1 MEDLMERYGKI
12 ELGLKCYIYPKGG
25 CAEVVVNILR
35 DIFPQLEIAYIDDSQ
50 PEISLEARQDSIRRS
65 GAYCLV
71 CAGDVQNILL
81 DKCRGLKMD
90 NVIDGREFVAFHLG
104 NKIEQETR
112 KILQGQKAY
121 EFLEQRRVLHVLPN
135 RWITHYYYFYDLF
148 VYYLADSPLEY
159 VRKKVMDYCQAIE
172 KALAQDDFSLE
183 TQKGV
188 CAFFDPIRLLPM
200 LDSLTNKIPILY
212 LFGSFEWYQKNK
224 SYIENQC
231 AVIVQYPLADFF
243 AHYSIFVN
251 AGSSLPKLSN
261 RMRTTIGI
269 GHSFSDAFMFC
280 CRAHH
285 QEYLFQYIRY
295 YFLGMDFYVA
305 IDKESLECYQNIIKE
320 LGLNLKIL
328 PLGSLS
334 LDKRMT
340 NIVQHKAPKQFYFLP
355 RACPL
360 DIIVEAIDLFLQKG
374 KKVIFRPHPA
384 FENFAQYAGKN
395 RSDSFF
401 DKLID
406 HPLFSIDNASSIPHE
421 LLAES
426 IVITDNSSVAY
437 SAPLLALK
445 PAILFCP
452 PMKSFDLR
460 LQRFGKSFANPLL
473 HRVALSID
481 EFLKVALELEEE
493 LLSGGGAMFNTL
505 YKWRAQNVFNLGHS
519 KEAFIECLINLLQE

>member
-1 MEDLMERYGKI
+1 MERYGKI

-35 DIFPQLEIAYIDDSQ
+35 DIFPQLEIDYIDDSQ
-50 PEISLEARQDSIRRS
+50 PEISLEARQDSIRRN

-81 DKCRGLKMD
+81 DKCRSFKMD

-104 NKIEQETR
+104 NKIEQETY

-121 EFLEQRRVLHVLPN
+121 EFLEQRRVLHILPN

-148 VYYLADSPLEY
+148 VYYLTDNPLEY
-159 VRKKVMDYCQAIE
+159 VRNKVMDYCQAIE
-172 KALAQDDFSLE
+172 KALAQDNFSLE
-183 TQKGV
+183 IQKGI
-188 CAFFDPIRLLPM
+188 CTFFDPIRSLST
-200 LDSLTNKIPILY
+200 LDSLMDKIPILY

-224 SYIENQC
+224 DYVKNQRI
-231 AVIVQYPLADFF
+231 VIVQYSLADFF
-243 AHYSIFVN
+243 AYYSIFMN
-251 AGSSLPKLSN
+251 TGGSLPKLSN
-261 RMRTTIGI
+261 RIRTTIGI
-269 GHSFSDAFMFC
+269 GHSFSDAFIFC
-280 CRAHH
+280 CKANH

-305 IDKESLECYQNIIKE
+305 IDQESLECYQSIVKE
-320 LGLNLKIL
+320 LELNLKIL
-328 PLGSLS
+328 PLGSPS
-334 LDKRMT
+334 LDKRMA
-340 NIVQHKAPKQFYFLP
+340 NIIQYKAPKQFYFLP

-360 DIIVEAIDLFLQKG
+360 DIIVKAIDLLLQKG

-406 HPLFSIDNASSIPHE
+406 HPLFSIDNTPSIPHE

-460 LQRFGKSFANPLL
+460 LQRFGKSFANPML
-473 HRVALSID
+473 HRVALNVD
-481 EFLKVALELEEE
+481 GFLKVAFELEKE
-493 LLSGGGAMFNTL
+493 LLSGVGKTMFNTL
-505 YKWRAQNVFNLGHS
+505 YEWRASNVFNLGHS
-519 KEAFIECLINLLQE
+519 KEAFVECLINLLQE